1 LIETLNKL
9 MTLFPQSDRRQVAG
23 IFLAILVGAAL
34 EALCV
39 SLIFPVVSI
48 LANPQAALAA
58 PYVHIAY
65 ELLGTPPVR
74 DFIVALLG
82 ALVALYLA
90 KNGYLAA
97 LTLLQSRFA
106 FAKQSFLSQR
116 LFRLYLERPY
126 VVHLRSNS
134 GNLIRN
140 LTHEAD
146 QVIWSV
152 LLPSLIL
159 MAEGLV
165 ALALVLVLFAVDAL
179 AAAIVCAMFGIVGAG
194 FYRLIRQRVAVWG
207 ERRQYH
213 EGERIRRIQEGLGGL
228 KEIRVL
234 GSTPYF
240 LDSFTFHNRGRARY
254 YSRHILAQGLP
265 LLLLEVLAM
274 ASLLAIVAASLLRN
288 NSFEMVLPMLGL
300 FVGASFRL
308 VPAVNRVIIT
318 FQQIRFCKATIDTLH
333 AELGPWQEATSA
345 ARPPLPLP
353 LLHGLHIEDLRFTY
367 PGAKHTTIDGV
378 SLDIPKG
385 ATIGFTGKSGS
396 GKTTLVDLILGVLT
410 PDGGQILVDGHDIAA
425 NLAGWQ
431 SQLGYI
437 PQSIYLSDHTI
448 RHNVAFGLQ
457 RGEID
462 DDAVWRALT
471 AAQLD
476 DFVRDLPGCL
486 ETPVGEHG
494 IRLSGGQRQRIG
506 IARALYRDP
515 PVLVL
520 DEATAALDHATESD
534 VMRAIHALHGQKTI
548 LIIAHRL
555 TTLEA
560 CDLVVRMESGR
571 IVQIGPPCEVLR
583 RHH

>member
-1 LIETLNKL
+1 MIDTLNEL
-9 MTLFPQSDRRQVAG
+9 LELFPRSDRRQVAG
-23 IFLAILVGAAL
+23 LLLAVLFGASL

-48 LANPQAALAA
+48 LASPEAALAA
-58 PYVHIAY
+58 PFVRVAY
-65 ELLGTPPVR
+65 DLLGAPSVR
-74 DFIVALLG
+74 DFIIVILG
-82 ALVALYLA
+82 AMVALYVV
-90 KNGYLAA
+90 KNVYLAL